1 MINWIKRF
9 VRYILSFVGVVV
21 YISAT
26 AGEKASR
33 LGRWL
38 YEDMSRWIFGA
49 SIAFMLIVAF
59 ISSLP
64 VSWSLAFIYFLTAF
78 GFTFVVCILNYI
90 LDNFLKAYFPE
101 IHKRSPEFKSRF
113 KKRRRFK

>member
-26 AGEKASR
+26 TGEKASR

-49 SIAFMLIVAF
+49 SIAFMLSYV
-59 ISSLP
+59 
-64 VSWSLAFIYFLTAF
+64 
-78 GFTFVVCILNYI
+78 I
-90 LDNFLKAYFPE
+90 LDWFLFGSPFW
-101 IHKRSPEFKSRF
+101 KRYDG
-113 KKRRRFK
+113 

>member
-49 SIAFMLIVAF
+49 SVAF
-59 ISSLP
+59 IFSYVVLD
-64 VSWSLAFIYFLTAF
+64 WLLF
-78 GFTFVVCILNYI
+78 G
-90 LDNFLKAYFPE
+90 
-101 IHKRSPEFKSRF
+101 SPFWERHDG
-113 KKRRRFK
+113 